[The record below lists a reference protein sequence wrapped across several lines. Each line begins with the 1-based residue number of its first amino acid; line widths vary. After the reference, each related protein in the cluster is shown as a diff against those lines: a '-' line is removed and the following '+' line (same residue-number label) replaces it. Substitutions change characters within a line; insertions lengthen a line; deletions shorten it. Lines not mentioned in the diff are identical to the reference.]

1 LNLEQE
7 AEIRRKMFF
16 VYTLARIFSVLKE
29 KGLIGATR
37 MVVQQLKRGVV
48 QSHLYVIGHN
58 ILPDNSM
65 PVIETDLEI
74 RQITISDNDDI
85 DEMTEIDEW
94 QIPKSAT
101 LKMFEEG
108 QLCYIAKHQNHIV
121 ACQWVVI
128 TKEFEEYY
136 LRRELRLSPNEAYN
150 WRGFTVPTFRGKGI
164 LPLLVGY
171 EESDI
176 ARRFGKTFILGWVRT
191 DNQSML
197 RALSKLGWT
206 RIGGMGFFQILG
218 IRFHYLWGRHA
229 FERTRPRFKIQI
241 LW

>member
-1 LNLEQE
+1 LEQE

-108 QLCYIAKHQNHIV
+108 QLCYIAKHQNYIV

-206 RIGGMGFFQILG
+206 RIGRMGFFQILG
-218 IRFHYLWGRHA
+218 IRFHYLGGRHA
-229 FERTRPRFKIQI
+229 FERISPRFKIQI